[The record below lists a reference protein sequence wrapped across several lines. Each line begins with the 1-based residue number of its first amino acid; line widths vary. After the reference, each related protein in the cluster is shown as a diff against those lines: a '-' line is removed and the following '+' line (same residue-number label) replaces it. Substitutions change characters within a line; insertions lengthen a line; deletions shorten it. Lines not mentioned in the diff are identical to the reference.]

1 MLYYI
6 PWKGS
11 DEDDGYSD
19 SDFPISADE
28 SKQRFSSAASSASS
42 SSLDS
47 EAMARNKRREKKKEK
62 EAERRLEKIDAQCC
76 FRLVIPTQEIHR
88 FNQLC

>member
-11 DEDDGYSD
+11 DEDGYSD

-28 SKQRFSSAASSASS
+28 SNQRFSSASS